1 MKKIL
6 TNIKVQIDNNTITVA
21 DFIVILTGMRCYLIL
36 VLICISIMISDVEHL
51 FMCLWSMCVSSLE
64 TVYSSSLPMF

>member
-6 TNIKVQIDNNTITVA
+6 TNIKGEVDNNTITVA
-21 DFIVILTGMRCYLIL
+21 DLIVLLTGVRCYLIL

-64 TVYSSSLPMF
+64 TVYSSSLPVF